1 MRRDIEIEIPEK
13 VNSDYTTSGDQRRW
27 YALVV
32 RKLRRQRWRLN
43 NLYKIV
49 LEDGTVKTFK
59 MRYAQKL
66 LYLGMHYLNLI
77 LKSRQH
83 GITTFICLL
92 FLDTCLFN
100 SNTHACII
108 AHNKDD
114 AKDFF
119 TKKILFAYNNLHPL
133 VRQSV
138 TAKRSSTSELVFS
151 NGSSIRVTTSGR
163 SGTYQMIHISEFGKI
178 CAKYPH
184 KAEEIITG
192 TLNAIHPGNMLFIES
207 TAEGRE
213 GRYYD
218 MCQEAMKAKLEKS
231 MLTKMDWKFFFF
243 GWMDNPL
250 NRLPTEEA
258 VAVPVPERFQ
268 KYFDKVEKTLRR
280 IIPVEF
286 KAWYIKKE
294 ATQGEL
300 MFREHPSTPEE
311 AFLQSIKGVYYARQ
325 LLWLRAKE
333 RVCKVPHQPG
343 YPVDT
348 WWDIGFND
356 VNAIWFVQTIG
367 SLIHVLR
374 YHENYNE
381 GLEYYANHLKELQAE
396 HGYRYGIHYTPH
408 DVGVHDYSIGRTR
421 QDFAKDYGL
430 QLKRVDRLSVESGIE
445 AVRKLLPYCVFD
457 LELCDEGLKKLE
469 SYRKEWDEKK
479 ATYRDKPYHDH
490 ASNGADAFRTGATVH
505 KFTRIMF
512 RQVGGDGGY
521 LVPRTADS
529 QTIMKGTV
537 V

>member
-1 MRRDIEIEIPEK
+1 MEFADTPDNVGEDFVPDGE
-13 VNSDYTTSGDQRRW
+13 QRRW
-27 YALVV
+27 YVLVT
-32 RKLRRQRWRLN
+32 RKLRNQRWRLN
-43 NLYKIV
+43 NIYQIV
-49 LEDGTVKTFK
+49 TEEGTVRRFN
-59 MRYAQKL
+59 MRVAQKL
-66 LYLGMHYLNLI
+66 LYLGMHYLNII

-100 SNTHACII
+100 SNTHTCII

-119 TKKILFAYNNLHPL
+119 TKKILFAYNNLHPII
-133 VRQSV
+133 RQNI
-138 TAKRSSTSELVFS
+138 TAKRASTSELVFS

-163 SGTYQMIHISEFGKI
+163 SGTYQLIHISEFGKI

-192 TLNAIHPGNMLFIES
+192 TLNAIHPGRMIFIES

-213 GRYYD
+213 GRFYD
-218 MCQEAMKAKLEKS
+218 MCQEAVKAMLEKL
-231 MLTKMDWKFFFF
+231 MLTKLDWKFFFF
-243 GWMDNPL
+243 GWFDNPL
-250 NRLPTEEA
+250 NCLDEEEA
-258 VAVPVPERFQ
+258 KRVPIPERFK
-268 KYFDKVEKTLRR
+268 KYFDKVETVLRR
-280 IIPVEF
+280 ILPIEQ

-311 AFLQSIKGVYYARQ
+311 AFMQSIKGVYYARQ
-325 LLWLRAKE
+325 MLWLRANN
-333 RVCKVPHQPG
+333 RIAKVPHQPG

-356 VNAIWFVQTIG
+356 VNSIWFIQTIG
-367 SLIHVLR
+367 GLIHVLR
-374 YHENYNE
+374 YYENYNE
-381 GLEYYANHLKELQAE
+381 GLEHYATYLREIQE
-396 HGYRYGIHYTPH
+396 ECGYRYGVHYTPH

-430 QLKRVDRLSVESGIE
+430 KLNRVDRLSVESGIE

-457 LELCDEGLKKLE
+457 LELCDDGLKKLE

-479 ATYRDKPYHDH
+479 ATYRNKPYHDQ

-512 RQVGGDGGY
+512 RQIGGDGGV
-521 LVPRTADS
+521 LVPRNAEPS
-529 QTIMKGTV
+529 EKLKGAV